1 MFFFFTFGH
10 WLSKLPAVAP
20 ADFHVSGTFFT
31 FWLST
36 SIIWLDDQ
44 FKWSWCQTIYGDPQ
58 PHYRQPHGPRL
69 KGGVESH
76 GDAVEDVH
84 HQEGGRL
91 HPGHLHHQ
99 ARWHCWSSMRQ
110 IQRCL
115 LTKRFLLWISINL
128 LVKNGPDEN
137 ADADKI
143 GEAVPG
149 KRCSMIAHFSTPY
162 VNVNR
167 LVTCRRNTSLEQ
179 WHVLQRAH
187 KLR

>member
-1 MFFFFTFGH
+1 MCPEPF
-10 WLSKLPAVAP
+10 S
-20 ADFHVSGTFFT
+20 DFDCQHQSSD
-31 FWLST
+31 ST
-36 SIIWLDDQ
+36 TNSNGVGLRLLI
-44 FKWSWCQTIYGDPQ
+44 TIPNYVQ
-58 PHYRQPHGPRL
+58 YRQPHGPRL

-99 ARWHCWSSMRQ
+99 AWWRCWSIRRQ
-110 IQRCL
+110 IQCCL
-115 LTKRFLLWISINL
+115 LTKRFRLWIIFNL

-149 KRCSMIAHFSTPY
+149 KRCTIIAHFLSHKSRVPAPNPPY
-162 VNVNR
+162 TIR
-167 LVTCRRNTSLEQ
+167 GCS
-179 WHVLQRAH
+179 
-187 KLR
+187 